1 MEQQLV
7 VRVLG
12 GTRLA
17 VDGRPLVEL
26 ASAKAT
32 ALLVYLAVTGRAH
45 ARTALAGLLWSDL
58 PEATARANLR
68 LVLTKL
74 RRALPDHVEAGRQTV
89 ALAADRPV
97 WVDALEVDRL
107 AAGGGDD
114 QELLAAVRLCRGEFL
129 EGFEVQGAPLFD
141 EWLLTRRAVF
151 RAATL
156 ALMDRAIQSAR
167 DRGDAATGTEV
178 ARLMLELE
186 PLHEEAHRALMW
198 FMAKGDQRGAALAQ
212 FETCRYVLREELGV
226 EPSEATLVL
235 RDEIA
240 RSGGFTELGE
250 AAVQPAGV
258 EASPLAA
265 TVGQATPTTAEAG
278 TVTGTPGAA
287 SPPHA
292 PDLPGPL
299 TALVGREQ
307 ELARLQALLDD
318 SACRLVTLVGPGG
331 IGKTRLAVEVTA
343 ARQDRRRDGAVFVS
357 FVGTSPARPE
367 EAADLVVANLA
378 AALGVSLAVPRDP
391 LELLAD
397 HLAGREL
404 LLVLD
409 NLEQLRDA
417 AAAMAELLRRSPGV
431 QLLVTSRRRL
441 GLGVEW
447 LVEVPG
453 LPYPPAGGA
462 PSGYEAVELFEAR
475 ASLVR
480 RGFRLASDPEGV
492 ARVCRLVAG
501 VPLAIELA
509 ARWVRSASPTAIA
522 ERLAT
527 GLDLLETTAP
537 DVELR
542 HRSLRSVID
551 WSWRLLTDDE
561 RRVLARLSVLRGGFD
576 LDAAAVAGASLPLLA
591 GLVDQSLVEVGEDGR
606 YGMHELLRQYAADR
620 LATDPD
626 DERATRER
634 HAAYFAGLLPEPEV
648 ADVGGGPD
656 LGADVENLRA
666 ATDWLVANAEPAR
679 LGAYL
684 DRLWPLYRRR
694 GWFREAQA
702 VLGAA
707 LERDGV
713 PVIEQARWH
722 RMLGEAHLQIG
733 AAGTSRDHLERSLA
747 LLGSPAPAS
756 AAGWRAM
763 LSRQALRRALRTL
776 RPGGSVE
783 RRPDLRAR
791 AAEQGRVAWPL
802 MESYFMLN
810 ERAAMLPSSMR
821 GLNQAERSG
830 QLEVVVPNRVGFGMI
845 LGAAGYPRL
854 ADRHVRAATD
864 ALEQVTTDS
873 AAQVFTCVVGGLHWL
888 GAGNWAE
895 FDAGYTKAMRITGRA
910 NLHRWTD
917 EMVLLAAITRY
928 MTARYTEAA
937 AMAAEAMATGRE
949 RRDPFVQLWGLLV
962 LAEVTLRVDAHDPR
976 TEAWMAEATPLFT
989 RGVTAIDIAR
999 AHAAT
1004 ARFHLAAGR
1013 PGEAWRSAR
1022 AADDLIG
1029 DLPSF
1034 AQYTLEAHAGVP
1046 EVCLALLERDGAGVD
1061 LAELGPATATA
1072 ARRLSAYARYNAM
1085 ARPRAQICVGWSEWL
1100 AGRHGRAARAWA
1112 RAAREAARLRTPYE
1126 LARAHYELG
1135 RHLGPEDRSPLDLH
1149 GREHLD
1155 RARAGFE
1162 AIGCRTDLDAVESL
1176 TATSP
1181 SR

>member
-1 MEQQLV
+1 MVPKGDMEQELH

-12 GTRLA
+12 GTKLA
-17 VDGRPLVEL
+17 VGGRPLVEL

-45 ARTALAGLLWSDL
+45 PRAALAGLLWSDL
-58 PEATARANLR
+58 PESTARANLR

-89 ALAADRPV
+89 TLAADQPV

-107 AAGGGDD
+107 AAAGGDD
-114 QELLAAVRLCRGEFL
+114 RELLAAVRLCRGEFL

-141 EWLLTRRAVF
+141 EWLLTRRAAF
-151 RAATL
+151 RAAML

-198 FMAKGDQRGAALAQ
+198 FMTKGDQRGAALAQ
-212 FETCRYVLREELGV
+212 FETCRYVLREELGI
-226 EPSEATLVL
+226 EPSEATLLL

-250 AAVQPAGV
+250 VDAGPAGTS
-258 EASPLAA
+258 AGPAGAGTSPLVAAIAPAA
-265 TVGQATPTTAEAG
+265 TGR
-278 TVTGTPGAA
+278 AA
-287 SPPHA
+287 SRPHA
-292 PDLPGPL
+292 LDLPGPL
-299 TALVGREQ
+299 TTLVGREQ
-307 ELARLQALLDD
+307 ELARLQTLLDD
-318 SACRLVTLVGPGG
+318 AACRLVTLVGPGG

-343 ARQDRRRDGAVFVS
+343 ARQDRHRDGAAFVS
-357 FVGTSPARPE
+357 FVGTAPARPE

-391 LELLAD
+391 LDLLAD

-417 AAAMAELLRRSPGV
+417 AAALAELLRRSPGV

-453 LPYPPAGGA
+453 LPYPPADGVA
-462 PSGYEAVELFEAR
+462 DGYEAVELFEAR

-480 RGFRLASDPEGV
+480 RGFRLAADPEGV

-509 ARWVRSASPTAIA
+509 ARWIRSASPTAIA
-522 ERLAT
+522 ERLVT

-576 LDAAAVAGASLPLLA
+576 LDAAAAVADATLPLLA
-591 GLVDQSLVEVGEDGR
+591 ALIDHSLVEVGEDGR

-620 LATDPD
+620 LAADPD
-626 DERATRER
+626 DERATHER
-634 HAAYFAGLLPEPEV
+634 HAAYFAGLLPEPGV
-648 ADVGGGPD
+648 TAVGGGPD
-656 LGADVENLRA
+656 LGGDVENLRA

-679 LGAYL
+679 LDAYL
-684 DRLWPLYRRR
+684 DRLWSLHRRR

-702 VLGAA
+702 VLGSA

-713 PVIEQARWH
+713 PPFEQARWH

-733 AAGTSRDHLERSLA
+733 AAGPSRDHLERALA
-747 LLGSPAPAS
+747 LLGSPVPAS
-756 AAGWRAM
+756 AAGRTAM
-763 LSRQALRRALRTL
+763 LGRQVLRRALRTL

-783 RRPDLRAR
+783 RRPELRAR
-791 AAEQGRVAWPL
+791 AAEQARVAWPL
-802 MESYFMLN
+802 MESYYMLE
-810 ERAAMLPSSMR
+810 ERTAMLPSSLR

-830 QLEVVVPNRVGFGMI
+830 QLEVVAPSQVGVGMI
-845 LGAAGYPRL
+845 LGTAGYSRL

-864 ALEQVTTDS
+864 AVERLTTDP

-895 FDAGYTKAMRITGRA
+895 FDAGYAKAMQVAARA
-910 NLHRWTD
+910 HLHRWTD
-917 EMVLLAAITRY
+917 EVILLAAVTRY
-928 MTARYTEAA
+928 LTARYEEAMA
-937 AMAAEAMATGRE
+937 LAAEAMATGRE
-949 RRDPFVQLWGLLV
+949 RRDPMVHLWGLLI
-962 LAEVTLRVDAHDPR
+962 LAEVAVRMDAHDPR
-976 TEAWMAEATPLFT
+976 IEGWMAEAVPLFT
-989 RGVTAIDIAR
+989 RGVAAR
-999 AHAAT
+999 RH
-1004 ARFHLAAGR
+1004 G
-1013 PGEAWRSAR
+1013 PRSR
-1022 AADDLIG
+1022 
-1029 DLPSF
+1029 
-1034 AQYTLEAHAGVP
+1034 
-1046 EVCLALLERDGAGVD
+1046 RDGALPPIGR
-1061 LAELGPATATA
+1061 P
-1072 ARRLSAYARYNAM
+1072 ARRSLAVGHDRRHAHR
-1085 ARPRAQICVGWSEWL
+1085 RPAVLCPIHPRSPRGHPGGL
-1100 AGRHGRAARAWA
+1100 PRPAGAGQCWCRSGRAAIGHRHRGAPA
-1112 RAAREAARLRTPYE
+1112 GRLR
-1126 LARAHYELG
+1126 
-1135 RHLGPEDRSPLDLH
+1135 PLLPD
-1149 GREHLD
+1149 GTT
-1155 RARAGFE
+1155 ARAGLPGLVRM
-1162 AIGCRTDLDAVESL
+1162 ARGKARPGDPGLG
-1176 TATSP
+1176 P
-1181 SR
+1181 GRP